1 MLDNEVERMDTSET
15 PWVWCYLADCG
26 RWHRFEDDPN
36 NRLKNEELDSY
47 YRQNKTGTLSSSSS
61 NCRIKIDF
69 SAMLQTD
76 LTTGRVRRIQRST
89 YIERSCSCFS
99 AAPVFWDTVD
109 PTRPY
114 QLFPLN
120 ERTPEYHTVSSYVK
134 KDGLLD
140 RSILTIYRIQN
151 LDLWEMYC
159 RKKKQLMRIQ
169 GVKDIKER
177 RLFHGTEKKN
187 VDSICK
193 YNFDLRLAGQNG
205 SSYGKGI
212 YFAKYATFANKYS
225 KRSTDPFPVDGRKT
239 QRTQLGSTKIMFL
252 ARVMIG
258 KSTAGHSDFLKPDHG
273 SPENIHDSCVND
285 INNPN
290 IFVIFDPNQVYP
302 EYLI

>member
-1 MLDNEVERMDTSET
+1 
-15 PWVWCYLADCG
+15 
-26 RWHRFEDDPN
+26 
-36 NRLKNEELDSY
+36 SY

-89 YIERSCSCFS
+89 YIERSM
-99 AAPVFWDTVD
+99 
-109 PTRPY
+109 
-114 QLFPLN
+114 
-120 ERTPEYHTVSSYVK
+120 VSY
-134 KDGLLD
+134 GLLD

-302 EYLI
+302 DSSSYYYYYILKPAVQLLASVNDYIQ